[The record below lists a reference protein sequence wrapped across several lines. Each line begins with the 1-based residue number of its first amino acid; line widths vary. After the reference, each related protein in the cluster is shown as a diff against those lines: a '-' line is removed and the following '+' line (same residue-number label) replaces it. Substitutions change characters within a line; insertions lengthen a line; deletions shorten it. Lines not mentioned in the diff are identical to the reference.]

1 MDHADQRL
9 RGGKA
14 LSEEG
19 HAAWYAAARMTDSTH
34 YDPIAVGERA
44 LAEVPRDRARG
55 ARRRP
60 AASTS
65 TPPKA
70 PSRSPSRSPTWR
82 STMGGGAA
90 RERLRTRITA
100 AGLLTASAQDERSQ
114 HQNRR
119 IARERLVRMIGEALR
134 PRPPRRPTRPGRGAV
149 ERRLDEKRQ
158 APTQARAAGARRRRV
173 MRAGWA

>member
-1 MDHADQRL
+1 
-9 RGGKA
+9 
-14 LSEEG
+14 
-19 HAAWYAAARMTDSTH
+19 MTDSTH

-44 LAEVPRDRARG
+44 LAEVPVTVR
-55 ARRRP
+55 
-60 AASTS
+60 
-65 TPPKA
+65 
-70 PSRSPSRSPTWR
+70 
-82 STMGGGAA
+82 AA
-90 RERLRTRITA
+90 RAGGPGGQHVNSTDSAVTISVAVADLALDDGQRQRLCERLRTRITA

-158 APTQARAAGARRRRV
+158 VAARKRARR
-173 MRAGWA
+173 APGDDA